1 MANCTTPDQAR
12 LPMPSR
18 THGFLLWCL
27 VGGALVHYFLVMS
40 PANANIPAGFS
51 PIFWYLYTVFD
62 PKANL
67 LLGLIVVC
75 AFALRDNP
83 FVLNLVRYCGQAPW
97 IVAGGMFVL
106 LCLGSIYAYHN
117 HPLSEDE
124 YAAVFQAKVFAAG
137 KLSGSV
143 PSDLVDRVIPVGF
156 QNYFF
161 AVSRTTGAISSTY
174 WPGFS
179 IILTPFVWLGI
190 PWAANPLIG
199 ALSIPAVHR
208 LAHDIAGQNEAPGW
222 AVALTIASPV
232 FVASSISY
240 YAMQAHFLANVI
252 YALLLLRPTVW
263 RAVAAG
269 LIGSFALALHQPP
282 PHLAFALPF
291 LFWLCFRGN
300 SLRILAA
307 LLASYIPLSLLLG
320 FGWKFHLINLVSTP
334 VSSGGG
340 QPGPG
345 MIDLLV
351 SHLRVAFSFSAL
363 NMTEVRIAWLTKL
376 WTWGAPG
383 LVVLAAFGFWA
394 ARHRAVTRVICASL
408 VLTFLLYCFV
418 PADQGHG
425 WGSRYLH
432 SAWFALPVL
441 ASIALTGRICKD
453 AQANFLRNMAA
464 WGCVLSFILANGLR
478 ITQIDGFI
486 ERQIAQVP
494 PLAEP
499 AQRGNRELI
508 FIDTGKSFY
517 RADLVQNDPFLRESR
532 IVLVQQSPD
541 LDQIFVERNFPGFV
555 RATADSW
562 GERWVPQQS
571 PSSP

>member
-1 MANCTTPDQAR
+1 MGNCTTR
-12 LPMPSR
+12 GETHLPAPSPA
-18 THGFLLWCL
+18 HGFLLWCL

-40 PANANIPAGFS
+40 PANANIPPGFS
-51 PIFWYLYTVFD
+51 PIFWYLLKIFD

-75 AFALRDNP
+75 AFALRDNSW
-83 FVLNLVRYCGQAPW
+83 VRNLVRYCEQAPW
-97 IVAGGMFVL
+97 VVAGGVFAL

-124 YAAVFQAKVFAAG
+124 YAALFQAKVFAAG
-137 KLSGSV
+137 KLNGSV
-143 PSDLVDRVIPVGF
+143 SSDLLDRVIPSGF

-174 WPGFS
+174 WPGFA
-179 IILTPFVWLGI
+179 IILTPFIWLGI

-208 LAHDIAGQNEAPGW
+208 LARAVAGPNEAAGW

-232 FVASSISY
+232 FIASSISY
-240 YAMQAHFLANVI
+240 YAMQAHFLANII

-269 LIGSFALALHQPP
+269 LIGSFALVLHQPP

-291 LFWLCFRGN
+291 IFWLCVRGG

-307 LLASYIPLSLLLG
+307 LLLSYIPLSLLIG
-320 FGWKFHLINLVSTP
+320 FGWKYHLIDLVSQQA
-334 VSSGGG
+334 SSGGT
-340 QPGPG
+340 QPSPG

-351 SHLRVAFSFSAL
+351 RYLRIGFNFSAL
-363 NMTEVRIAWLTKL
+363 SMAEVRIAWLTKL

-383 LVVLAAFGFWA
+383 LVVLAASGYLA
-394 ARHRAVTRVICASL
+394 ARRNAAVQLICASL

-432 SAWFALPVL
+432 SAWFVLPVL
-441 ASIALTGRICKD
+441 AAIALTANISSDG
-453 AQANFLRNMAA
+453 QAKFLRNMAA
-464 WGCVLSFILANGLR
+464 WACALSFVFANSLR
-478 ITQIDGFI
+478 ITQIEGFVD
-486 ERQIAQVP
+486 RQLTQVP
-494 PLAEP
+494 PLAQP
-499 AQRGNRELI
+499 AKSGHRELI
-508 FIDTGKSFY
+508 FVNTNHGFY
-517 RADLVQNDPFLRESR
+517 SADLVQNDPFLRDAR
-532 IVLVQQSPD
+532 IVLVLRSPE
-541 LDQIFVERNFPGFV
+541 LDKAFVARNFPGF
-555 RATADSW
+555 RKLASGSW
-562 GERWVPQQS
+562 GEHWVSQQLPPS
-571 PSSP
+571 P